1 MRNQAPADRSSGA
14 TAPPLPAQTDILR
27 AAARL
32 EEESGSES
40 AVSSRGNAGEA
51 AQSSARETAAP
62 ELDLDR
68 LARIRRD
75 YRLTKED
82 LYSLLMRTLTGLTAD
97 EFEGWIQEGRLDSR
111 QIEGNLYFFNSAIS
125 NLLFRHPELNPRR
138 FHPLDE
144 TERDQTLLT
153 LAAAIKSAA
162 RAGRNPYVLPRR
174 FRVAMRITAEAG
186 AAPDGTIIRA
196 WLPIPRGY
204 PFQYRFKLA
213 ATSTPPRMTGGEDS
227 PIRSVYFEQPAQANR
242 PTEFALEYEF
252 TTRGVHF
259 DLKPEEV
266 EPLDR
271 LDETTRPF
279 LREAP
284 HVRFTPQIR
293 ALSAN
298 IAGQDP
304 NPLVQ
309 ARKLY
314 HWLAERL
321 QYSYAP
327 EYSTIP
333 NLSEDCLTKGYGDCG
348 QQALLF
354 ITLCRCRGI
363 PARWQSG
370 WNLFP
375 KRTAPHDW
383 TEIHIAPYG
392 WIPVDPC
399 LGNHAVRYAGTLTAE
414 ERSTLRDFY
423 FGGLDQ
429 YRMVANGDHNQPLV
443 PPKQSPR
450 SDEVDFQRGE
460 LEQSGGNIYFDQF
473 TYSLNYAELL
483 FPS

>member
-1 MRNQAPADRSSGA
+1 MKAD
-14 TAPPLPAQTDILR
+14 TT
-27 AAARL
+27 L
-32 EEESGSES
+32 EADFQHAKPSFSGSIPRRARS
-40 AVSSRGNAGEA
+40 VVVGADKLFRGGGALGGRGRRGRAVFRRASRR
-51 AQSSARETAAP
+51 ARSE
-62 ELDLDR
+62 LDR

-75 YRLTKED
+75 FRLTKED
-82 LYSLLMRTLTGLTAD
+82 LYSLLQQTLTGLTEG
-97 EFEGWIQEGRLDSR
+97 EFEGWIQDGRLDSR
-111 QIEGNLYFFNSAIS
+111 QIDGKLCFFTLAVS

-138 FHPLDE
+138 AQPLDE

-162 RAGRNPYVLPRR
+162 RAGRNPYVLPRK
-174 FRVAMRITAEAG
+174 FRVTMRVTAGAG
-186 AAPDGTIIRA
+186 AAPDGATLRA

-204 PFQYRFKLA
+204 PFQYGFTV
-213 ATSTPPRMTGGEDS
+213 TSTSSPVRMAGGEDS

-259 DLKPEEV
+259 DLKPGDV
-266 EPLDR
+266 EFHDR

-284 HVRFTPQIR
+284 HARFTPQIK

-298 IAGQDP
+298 IAGPDP

-309 ARKLY
+309 ARKLF
-314 HWLAERL
+314 HWLAGRL

-383 TEIHIAPYG
+383 AEIHIPPYG

-414 ERSTLRDFY
+414 ERNTLLDFY

-429 YRMVANGDHNQPLV
+429 YRMAANSDHNQPLV

-460 LEQSGGNIYFDQF
+460 LEHSGGNIYFDQF
-473 TYSLNYAELL
+473 TYSLNCTELPC
-483 FPS
+483 PS